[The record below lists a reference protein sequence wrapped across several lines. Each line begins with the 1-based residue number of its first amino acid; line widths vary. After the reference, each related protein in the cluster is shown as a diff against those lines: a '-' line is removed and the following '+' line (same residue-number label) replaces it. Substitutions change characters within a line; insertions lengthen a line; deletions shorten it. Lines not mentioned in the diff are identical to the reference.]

1 MKRCPECR
9 RDYYDDSL
17 LYCLDDGVALLE
29 GPATADHEAM
39 TIPNRPPETAGL
51 RPVSG
56 LRSDYPTEIF
66 HSSQP
71 GTFGAINS
79 IAVLPFANLSKDTD
93 IEYFSDGLAEELSNV
108 LSKIRGFRVAAR
120 TSAFSFK
127 NNPATIP
134 EIGNKL
140 NVASV
145 VEGSIRMVGERMRIA
160 VQLVNV
166 ADGFQVWSDSY
177 DRELDDIFAVQ
188 DDIAESVVEELRIRL
203 LGEEKREEISERVT
217 AEVADANR
225 GRADDPEA
233 QLLLMQGRYF
243 LDRTTRDDT
252 EKAIEYFRQAIA
264 TDPEFALCW
273 AELARAYTVQAG
285 RAWMPINEGYEK
297 ARIAVDKALEF
308 EPELAEGYAMRER
321 IQETYDWDFDGA
333 DVSIRRALELAPGNA
348 SVLDRAAILAYKLTS
363 FEEALGFARRAV
375 AQDPLS
381 AAIWHNVGL
390 IAHAADAL
398 EESERAFRKALELV
412 PQRFLS
418 GALMSLVL
426 MDQGRME
433 EALEEAAREPEEFWR
448 LWSLAIVEYAAGKR
462 DAADSRL
469 SSLLTEHVAGSAFQ
483 IAEVYAT
490 RGNNEAAFEWLDK
503 ALNERDSG
511 VTHAAA
517 DPQLRTL
524 HDDPRWPMF
533 LEKIGFDRLG
543 Q

>member
-17 LYCLDDGVALLE
+17 LYCLDDGAALLE
-29 GPATADHEAM
+29 GPSTADHEAI
-39 TIPNRPPETAGL
+39 TVPNRPPGTAGL
-51 RPVSG
+51 RPVNG
-56 LRSDYPTEIF
+56 LRTDHPTEVLQA
-66 HSSQP
+66 SLP
-71 GTFGAINS
+71 GSFGFINS
-79 IAVLPFANLSKDTD
+79 IAVLPFANLSKNSDM
-93 IEYFSDGLAEELSNV
+93 EYFSDGLAEELSNV

-127 NNPATIP
+127 NNPTTIP
-134 EIGNKL
+134 EIGSKL

-145 VEGSIRMVGERMRIA
+145 VEGSVRMVGERMRIA

-166 ADGFQVWSDSY
+166 TDGFQVWSDTY

-203 LGEEKREEISERVT
+203 LGEEKRDEISERVT

-252 EKAIEYFRQAIA
+252 IKAIEYFRQALA

-273 AELARAYTVQAG
+273 AELARAYTIEAG
-285 RAWMPINEGYEK
+285 RAWVAVEEGYEK
-297 ARIAVDKALEF
+297 ARIAVHKALEF
-308 EPELAEGYAMRER
+308 EPDLAEGHAMRER

-333 DVSIRRALELAPGNA
+333 DESMRRALRLAPGNS
-348 SVLDRAAILAYKLTS
+348 SVLDRAAILAYKLER
-363 FEEALGFARRAV
+363 FEEALALSRRAV

-390 IAHAADAL
+390 IAHAAGRL
-398 EESERAFRKALELV
+398 EESENAFRKALELI

-418 GALMSLVL
+418 GAFLGLVL
-426 MDQGRME
+426 VDQGRPE
-433 EALEEAAREPEEFWR
+433 EARRQAEQEPEEFWR
-448 LWSLAIVEYAAGKR
+448 LWALSIIEHSVGRTEE
-462 DAADSRL
+462 ADKWL
-469 SSLLTEHVAGSAFQ
+469 SVLLTDYVVGSAFQ
-483 IAEVYAT
+483 IAEIYSM
-490 RGNNEAAFEWLDK
+490 RGNADAGFEWLER
-503 ALNERDSG
+503 ALAERDSG
-511 VTHAAA
+511 ITHVKA
-517 DPQLRTL
+517 DPQLRPL
-524 HDDPRWPMF
+524 HDDPRWKV
-533 LEKIGFDRLG
+533 LLRKIGFD
-543 Q
+543 